1 MTGSVRLGAVA
12 LLFGLTCFPA
22 VPPAHAQ
29 ETSYQGR
36 TLAEWRDDL
45 RSVEPMTREHAV
57 DALARFGDP
66 AVPILTE
73 AIADPDFNVR
83 TLAMFSL
90 GRMGAQ
96 AKSALPKLV
105 EKLSDRDQVIRLYA
119 AGAMRMMG
127 PAAAQAASDVARVA
141 VADSSPEVRNMAAGA
156 LQSMGAGV
164 KDVSDRLL
172 RQFAATDPDEAV
184 RSRATELLNQIR

>member
-1 MTGSVRLGAVA
+1 EFEG
-12 LLFGLTCFPA
+12 
-22 VPPAHAQ
+22 
-29 ETSYQGR
+29 GR
-36 TLAEWRDDL
+36 
-45 RSVEPMTREHAV
+45 VGMV
-57 DALARFGDP
+57 C
-66 AVPILTE
+66 
-73 AIADPDFNVR
+73 
-83 TLAMFSL
+83 L

-105 EKLSDRDQVIRLYA
+105 ERLSDRDQTIRLYA

-127 PAAAQAASDVARVA
+127 PSAAEAASDVVRVA

>member
-1 MTGSVRLGAVA
+1 MTRHVRLGAVA
-12 LLFGLTCFPA
+12 LIFGLTCLHA
-22 VPPAHAQ
+22 VPSAHAQ
-29 ETSYQGR
+29 ETSYEGR
-36 TLAEWRDDL
+36 TLAEWREDL
-45 RSVEPMTREHAV
+45 KSGEAMIREKAV
-57 DALARFGDP
+57 DALARFGEP
-66 AVPILTE
+66 AVPILTG
-73 AIADPDFNVR
+73 AISDPDFNVR

-105 EKLSDRDQVIRLYA
+105 EKLSDRDQTIRLYA

-127 PAAAQAASDVARVA
+127 PSAAEAAPDVVRVA
-141 VADSSPEVRNMAAGA
+141 VADSSSEVRNMAAGA